1 MNNVI
6 SLNSLK
12 SFDPKELGSKGSGI
26 AKILSQNF
34 DTPDG
39 FIIPCSVFVDILGD
53 QAKLISDK
61 IQSIKPD
68 DLKQVQEISKFAC
81 KKVSSLKIN
90 KRIISQ
96 IESEYSRIGSGPVSV
111 RSSSISED
119 LIGASFAGQ
128 YRTELNITG
137 IENIVSAILRIWAST
152 FSANVISY
160 RLKNDLLNAPY
171 EMAVLIQKQLN
182 PNVSGVMFTRNPIN
196 GDKRLIIS
204 AAYGLGEGVVTGE
217 VESDHFEVDYDEQ
230 VNNSSL
236 IRAKTQQFTLNPLAG
251 VEKIQVSRE
260 RVLQPTLSTG
270 QLNQLGQIALELE
283 RVFQSPQDIEFAVES
298 DSIKILQSRPITSK
312 FPVVEEWDNRLDRN
326 FTWELRKGILG
337 GAPAYKLQI
346 DIANSYAEG
355 ARECYTKTAVART
368 KNHDVKFI
376 RNFAYIRHS

>member
-12 SFDPKELGSKGSGI
+12 SFDPKELGSKGAGI
-26 AKILSQNF
+26 AKILTQKF

-68 DLKQVQEISKFAC
+68 DLTQVQEISKFAC

-137 IENIVSAILRIWAST
+137 IENIVSAILRIWEST

-160 RLKNDLLNAPY
+160 RL
-171 EMAVLIQKQLN
+171 
-182 PNVSGVMFTRNPIN
+182 
-196 GDKRLIIS
+196 
-204 AAYGLGEGVVTGE
+204 
-217 VESDHFEVDYDEQ
+217 
-230 VNNSSL
+230 
-236 IRAKTQQFTLNPLAG
+236 QF
-251 VEKIQVSRE
+251 V
-260 RVLQPTLSTG
+260 
-270 QLNQLGQIALELE
+270 
-283 RVFQSPQDIEFAVES
+283 
-298 DSIKILQSRPITSK
+298 
-312 FPVVEEWDNRLDRN
+312 
-326 FTWELRKGILG
+326 
-337 GAPAYKLQI
+337 
-346 DIANSYAEG
+346 
-355 ARECYTKTAVART
+355 
-368 KNHDVKFI
+368 
-376 RNFAYIRHS
+376 